1 MADTAKSAVEVA
13 FSYFY
18 GQESEQFTFLRI
30 PKVIFTQEPF
40 TNLSWEARIIYSL
53 MLERMG
59 LSQKNGWFDD
69 ENRVFIIFTL
79 EEVQKVLNCGR
90 DKGMKV
96 LAELDTDKGIG
107 LIERVKQ
114 GFSEPNHIY
123 VKNFVVRESAE
134 IKGENN
140 DADNPE
146 IRGRENRPMEVEP
159 RSEKSTYR
167 GRNSQPTEVGISE
180 SNNINKTNNE
190 IEYSNHILSAE
201 TVDNFLHLSERLK
214 KPMDKTEGY
223 ILYEQII
230 KENIDY
236 DILRERNPYQR
247 DIIDEIVDLIT
258 DTVSIERK
266 TVRINTTDYPYNV
279 VKSVF
284 LKLNYEHIEYVLESL
299 QNTPTKIGNIRN
311 YLLTMI
317 YNAPNTI
324 HNKIAAEVN
333 HDMYGGGWQ
342 EKGII

>member
-1 MADTAKSAVEVA
+1 MADTAKSAVEVE

-40 TNLSWEARIIYSL
+40 IALSWEARIIYSL

-79 EEVQKVLNCGR
+79 EEVQRVLNCGR

-96 LAELDTDKGIG
+96 LAELDTEKGIG

-123 VKNFVVRESAE
+123 VKNFVLKESTENKEENSEPDTLE
-134 IKGENN
+134 IG
-140 DADNPE
+140 
-146 IRGRENRPMEVEP
+146 GRKNRPMEVVP

-167 GRNSQPTEVGISE
+167 GRINQPTEVDISE
-180 SNNINKTNNE
+180 PNNINKNYNE

-214 KPMDKTEGY
+214 KPMDKTEEY

-236 DILRERNPYQR
+236 DILRERNPYQMG
-247 DIIDEIVDLIT
+247 IIDEIVDLIM
-258 DTVSIERK
+258 DIVSIERK

-279 VKSVF
+279 VKSTF
-284 LKLNYEHIEYVLESL
+284 LKLNFEHIEYVLGSL
-299 QNTPTKIGNIRN
+299 NSTTSKIGNIRN
-311 YLLTMI
+311 YLLTML
-317 YNAPNTI
+317 YNAPNTY
-324 HNKIAAEVN
+324 HNKIAAEVQ